1 MHEEEIYTSLQW
13 DSPVPDTYQKCL
25 SSNKCSGTWCLVMV
39 ISCIFCLGLLTT
51 SIFLAIKLLQVSTIV
66 IQQQEKL
73 IQQERAL
80 LNCTQWNRSHALQ
93 MIHCQTF
100 MQNFLSSGTWCLVMV
115 ISCIFC
121 LGLLTTSIFL
131 AIKLLQVSTIVI
143 QQQEKLI
150 QQERALLNCTQWNR
164 SHALQMIHC
173 QTFMQN
179 FLSSARNCNPCP
191 DNWIQNGES
200 CYYVSEKWEYW
211 HTSQENCLKEGSTLL
226 QIDSKEEMD
235 FITVSLRKIMGSLRK
250 IEGGHEYWVGLSQNG
265 HSGHWLWQDGSSLSP
280 SLLPVE
286 RSQSTNQVCGYIKN
300 HSLLSSNCS
309 SWKYFICE
317 KYALR
322 PSI

>member
-1 MHEEEIYTSLQW
+1 MSTLIPSFTQFQSILVP
-13 DSPVPDTYQKCL
+13 SVLTVFSNSVSFFPVPWL
-25 SSNKCSGTWCLVMV
+25 GTWCLVMV

-80 LNCTQWNRSHALQ
+80 LNCTQWNRSYALQ
-93 MIHCQTF
+93 M
-100 MQNFLSSGTWCLVMV
+100 
-115 ISCIFC
+115 
-121 LGLLTTSIFL
+121 
-131 AIKLLQVSTIVI
+131 K
-143 QQQEKLI
+143 
-150 QQERALLNCTQWNR
+150 
-164 SHALQMIHC
+164 HC

-179 FLSSARNCNPCP
+179 FLSSAHNCNPCP
-191 DNWIQNGES
+191 DNWTQNGES

-235 FITVSLRKIMGSLRK
+235 FITGSLRK
-250 IEGGHEYWVGLSQNG
+250 IKGGHEYWVGLSQNG

-280 SLLPVE
+280 GLLPVA

-300 HSLLSSNCS
+300 NSLLSSNCS

-322 PSI
+322 LSI